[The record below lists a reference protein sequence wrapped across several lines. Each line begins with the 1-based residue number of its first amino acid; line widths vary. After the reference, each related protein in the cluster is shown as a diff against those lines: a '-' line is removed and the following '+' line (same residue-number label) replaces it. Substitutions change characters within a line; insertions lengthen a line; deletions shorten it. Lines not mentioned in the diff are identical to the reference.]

1 MNPEMNTH
9 IKNALQKGVRLDG
22 RKLDEIREVSL
33 ETGLISTAEGSAKV
47 KFGDAEA
54 IVGVKMSI
62 ERPFPDSPE
71 DGILMV
77 NAELLPLS
85 NPEFES
91 GPPSID
97 SIEISRVVDRGI
109 RESKAVNT
117 KKLCLEKGEKA
128 WTIAVDITPIN
139 YDGNL
144 IDIGGFGAMLA
155 LRNARFPT
163 LTEHGVDYHKLTD
176 KKVDINHYPIPVT
189 VYRIGETLLVDP
201 TEEEEKL
208 VEARLT
214 VTSISDTKICAMQK
228 GGDKPLS
235 EKDINEMIDMALK
248 VAKTLR
254 HKLEEN

>member
-9 IKNALQKGVRLDG
+9 IKNALKKGIRLDG
-22 RKLDEIREVSL
+22 RKLDEVRDISI
-33 ETGLISTAEGSAKV
+33 ETGIVSTAEGSAKV

-54 IVGVKMSI
+54 IVGVKMSV
-62 ERPFPDSPE
+62 EKPFPDSPE

-117 KKLCLEKGEKA
+117 KKLCLEKGEKS
-128 WTIAVDITPIN
+128 WTIAVDISPIN

-144 IDIGGFGAMLA
+144 IDIGGMGAMVA
-155 LRNARFPT
+155 LKNARFPT

-176 KKVDINHYPIPVT
+176 QKVDINHYPLPVT

-228 GGDKPLS
+228 GGDMPLT
-235 EKDINEMIDMALK
+235 EKDIEEMIEMSLK
-248 VAKTLR
+248 VGKKLR
-254 HKLEEN
+254 KKLEEH